1 MPYCTIEE
9 AWSKSIDPSI
19 LDINNARD
27 PQAEFKDVYLKNSEL
42 INGNGNSIECK
53 DKKPKKR
60 LKKSRNLSRNYNRLP
75 EHSGPETRLPNNEH
89 KTVLH
94 RNNAVQLNNNNNASI
109 SDDLPINEFNIK
121 EYENLND
128 EYLNQSDDLSS
139 NASIMKEFKSMKK
152 EPAETEHTQHLEIIN
167 ELRQEN
173 INLRRVIDELKHN
186 KSYSSDNFMDLLT
199 FIIAGIVLILI
210 MENITG
216 LMRKF

>member
-27 PQAEFKDVYLKNSEL
+27 PHYEFKDVYLKNSEL
-42 INGNGNSIECK
+42 INGSGNSIECK
-53 DKKPKKR
+53 DKKTKKKIKR
-60 LKKSRNLSRNYNRLP
+60 SRNLSRNYNRLP

-89 KTVLH
+89 KTILH
-94 RNNAVQLNNNNNASI
+94 KNNNVELNKHDSALI

-128 EYLNQSDDLSS
+128 EYLNNSDDISS
-139 NASIMKEFKSMKK
+139 NASIMNEFKSINKNSVEK
-152 EPAETEHTQHLEIIN
+152 ESTQHLEIIN
-167 ELRQEN
+167 ELRKEN

-186 KSYSSDNFMDLLT
+186 KSNSSDNFMDLLT

>member
-9 AWSKSIDPSI
+9 AWSQSIDPSI

-27 PQAEFKDVYLKNSEL
+27 PQHEFKDVYLENSEL
-42 INGNGNSIECK
+42 ISGRGNSIECK
-53 DKKPKKR
+53 DKKPKKKG
-60 LKKSRNLSRNYNRLP
+60 KKSRNLSRNYNRLP
-75 EHSGPETRLPNNEH
+75 EHSGPETRLPSNEH
-89 KTVLH
+89 KTLLH
-94 RNNAVQLNNNNNASI
+94 RNNTLQLNHNSASI
-109 SDDLPINEFNIK
+109 SDDLPINEFNNK

-128 EYLNQSDDLSS
+128 EYLNQSDDISS
-139 NASIMKEFKSMKK
+139 NASIMKEFKSINKNSVEK
-152 EPAETEHTQHLEIIN
+152 EYPSHLETIN

-173 INLRRVIDELKHN
+173 TNLRRIIDELKHN
-186 KSYSSDNFMDLLT
+186 KSNSSDNFMDLLT

>member
-19 LDINNARD
+19 LDIDNARD
-27 PQAEFKDVYLKNSEL
+27 PQPEYKDIYLKNSEL

-53 DKKPKKR
+53 NKKSKR
-60 LKKSRNLSRNYNRLP
+60 KVKKSRSLSRNYNRLP
-75 EHSGPETRLPNNEH
+75 EHSGPETRLPNNDH
-89 KTVLH
+89 KTILH
-94 RNNAVQLNNNNNASI
+94 RDNTVQLNDQHTASI

-128 EYLNQSDDLSS
+128 EYLNQSDDISS
-139 NASIMKEFKSMKK
+139 NASMMKEFKSMSKK
-152 EPAETEHTQHLEIIN
+152 SEENTSTKHLEIIN

-173 INLRRVIDELKHN
+173 MNLRRVIDELKHN
-186 KSYSSDNFMDLLT
+186 KSNSSDNFMDLLT
-199 FIIAGIVLILI
+199 FIIAGIVLILM